1 MAIKIPAVKAVK
13 KTAAKR
19 TASPAKKAEAYL
31 FFNCDEA
38 KSEGSKH
45 ISYNNAVYR
54 DMKSSRKA
62 LWDKIQEEI
71 EAGRVKIDEANLDAA
86 RAAVLEGNPTDAGQ
100 YLQYG
105 DIVSVECY

>member
-1 MAIKIPAVKAVK
+1 MALKAPTFRAPKRVAPK
-13 KTAAKR
+13 KVATV
-19 TASPAKKAEAYL
+19 AKKAEAYL

-54 DMKSSRKA
+54 DMKGSRKA
-62 LWDKIQEEI
+62 LWEKIQEERT
-71 EAGRVKIDEANLDAA
+71 AGRIKLEEENLEAAKS
-86 RAAVLEGNPTDAGQ
+86 AVLEGNPVDAGK